1 MSDATATPSHDPD
14 TGEIR
19 ESAPAPGS
27 RIAEKHSALWFL
39 SNLEDGAFVS
49 KLTDEITDLNAAM
62 NDFILDGAK
71 KAKGKIVITI
81 DLELSNGVFDIE
93 AGAKITAPKSAPP
106 RTVMWSTPNN
116 DFSLEHPR
124 QMSMFPRSGGKV
136 EPIR

>member
-1 MSDATATPSHDPD
+1 MSDATPAVSHDPE
-14 TGEIR
+14 TGEVR
-19 ESAPAPGS
+19 ESAPAPTA
-27 RIAEKHSALWFL
+27 RMPEKHSALWFIG
-39 SNLEDGAFVS
+39 NLEDGAFAA
-49 KLTDEITDLNAAM
+49 KLTDEIADLNAAM
-62 NDFILDGAK
+62 NDFIQDGAK

-93 AGAKITAPKSAPP
+93 ASAKLTAPKSAPP

-124 QMSMFPRSGGKV
+124 QMSMFPRGGGKV